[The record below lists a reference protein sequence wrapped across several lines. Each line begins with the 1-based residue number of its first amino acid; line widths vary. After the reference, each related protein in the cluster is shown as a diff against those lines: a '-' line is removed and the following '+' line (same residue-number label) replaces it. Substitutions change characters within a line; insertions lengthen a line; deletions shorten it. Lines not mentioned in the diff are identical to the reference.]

1 MFRKLRMSVGLLYAR
16 MVFRK
21 KKDPVVRF
29 TNAVSRAQRALVVLP
44 SIVRDASAV
53 QWVLR
58 YLADRFRDGNLVV
71 IGREEVAAALE
82 KRDVNNVVEYNQKDL
97 NAWFVPRPRLRQ
109 NLKKTTFDVA
119 IDLNTEFELA
129 GAFLCRESNAPLRV
143 SFAKDHADRFFNFQV
158 QTKSAASV
166 TLAYRNLIRCLEM
179 F

>member
-1 MFRKLRMSVGLLYAR
+1 MFNNLRAAVGLLYAR

-21 KKDPVVRF
+21 QKDSVVRF
-29 TNAVSRAQRALVVLP
+29 TNAVSRSQKALVVLP
-44 SIVRDASAV
+44 STARDTSAV

-58 YLADRFRDGNLVV
+58 YLADRFRDGKLVV
-71 IGREEVAAALE
+71 VGREEVASTLE
-82 KRDVNNVVEYNQKDL
+82 GPGASTMLMYNEKDL
-97 NAWFVPRPRLRQ
+97 NAWFVPTAHLRQ
-109 NLKKTTFDVA
+109 NLKKATFDVA

-143 SFAKDHADRFFNFQV
+143 SFAKDHADEFFNFQV
-158 QTKSAASV
+158 QTKSAASM